1 MRKYKITK
9 GNEKVLNRY
18 GLFMQ
23 NAVTAP
29 DARTKITN
37 SVIPDET
44 NVEAA
49 RDWQQEGEK

>member
-1 MRKYKITK
+1 MKKYKITK

-29 DARTKITN
+29 DARTQITK

-49 RDWQQEGEK
+49 RDWQQEGER

>member
-1 MRKYKITK
+1 MKKYKITK

-23 NAVTAP
+23 TAVTAP
-29 DARTKITN
+29 DARTQIPK
-37 SVIPDET
+37 SVIPAET

-49 RDWQQEGEK
+49 RDWQQEGEQ